1 MSSIRNDLLNSAR
14 GTASAVPKRI
24 RPERALAPEVRIADT
39 ERLHELNS
47 SRTLPIRHEHVGRR
61 EFLKA
66 TAAITGSF
74 CIAAYVP
81 ELDAAL
87 RPGTPEVAPV
97 GSGVFAPN
105 AFVRIAPDETVTII
119 ANHSEMGQGVYTSL
133 PILLN
138 EELEADWSKIKVE
151 AAPVDPA
158 YNHPIFGMQM
168 TGGSTSTPSEW
179 ERLRKM
185 GAMGRLMLIE
195 AAAQKWNV
203 SASSC
208 HANKGF
214 VIHSGSGKKASYGS
228 LAEAASRL
236 QPPQNIPLKS
246 PQQFTLIGKPTR
258 RLDTPSKTN
267 GTGIFGLDV
276 RLPGMLYA
284 IVARPPVFGGKVSNI
299 DSADALKVPGV
310 RAVEQIPSGVAVIAD
325 RFWAAKLGR
334 DKLKV
339 TWDDGENA
347 SLSTSKMTADFSKLS
362 ATPGAIAKK
371 SGDPTG
377 ALASAAKTITA
388 EYDVP
393 YLAHAMMEPL
403 NCVVDLRADSCELWT
418 GTQFETI
425 DRANA
430 AKVAGLPPEKVKL
443 NTTLLG
449 GGFGRRA
456 NPASDFVVE
465 AMHVAKVAKA
475 PVKVVWT
482 REDDLAGGW
491 YRPKWHDRFAAGLD
505 AEGNPIAWTHTIV
518 GQSILAGTPFEVMV
532 KNGID
537 GASVEGAADIL
548 YGIPNIQVDL
558 HSPKIGVPV
567 QWWRSVGHSHT
578 GFSVEGFFD
587 EVAYAG
593 KTDPY
598 ELRRKLLAK
607 EPRMLATLNLV
618 AEKAGWGKPL
628 PKGVGRGIATHFS
641 FESYVAQV
649 VEASVEK
656 NGNVKVHR
664 VVCAVDCGRVI
675 NPDIVKAQM
684 EGGIIFGLTAALKTE
699 ITLENGRVQQKNFH
713 DYQMLRIF
721 ESPAIEVHIVPSDA
735 NPTGVGEPG
744 VPPVASA
751 LANAIFA
758 VTGKRIRSLPI
769 RTIDLASEH
778 EVKS

>member
-1 MSSIRNDLLNSAR
+1 MSSTPVSSTLV
-14 GTASAVPKRI
+14 TPPKS
-24 RPERALAPEVRIADT
+24 L
-39 ERLHELNS
+39 
-47 SRTLPIRHEHVGRR
+47 GRR
-61 EFLKA
+61 EFLKTTA
-66 TAAITGSF
+66 TIGGGL

-81 ELDAAL
+81 ELGAGARELAAA
-87 RPGTPEVAPV
+87 GA
-97 GSGVFAPN
+97 GVFAPN
-105 AFVRIAPDETVTII
+105 AFVRIAPDETVTVI
-119 ANHSEMGQGVYTSL
+119 ANHSEMGQGIYTSL
-133 PILLN
+133 PMLLN

-151 AAPVDPA
+151 AAPVDAA
-158 YNHPIFGMQM
+158 YNHTVFGVQM
-168 TGGSTSTPSEW
+168 TGGSTTTPSEW
-179 ERLRKM
+179 ERFRKM
-185 GAMGRLMLIE
+185 GAMARLMLID

-203 SASSC
+203 PAASC
-208 HANKGF
+208 HVAKGV
-214 VIHSGSGKKASYGS
+214 VIHTTSGRKATYGS
-228 LAEAASRL
+228 LADAASQL
-236 QPPQNIPLKS
+236 KPPQNIPLKD
-246 PQQFTLIGKPTR
+246 PKQFTLVGKPTR

-267 GTGIFGLDV
+267 GSAQFGLDV
-276 RLPGMLYA
+276 KVPGMLYA
-284 IVARPPVFGGKVSNI
+284 VVSRPPTFGGKVSSI

-310 RAVEQIPSGVAVIAD
+310 RAVEQIPSGVVVIAD

-339 TWDDGENA
+339 RWNHGENA
-347 SLSTSKMTADFSKLS
+347 TLSTAKMTEDFSKLS
-362 ATPGAIAKK
+362 ATPGNIAKK
-371 SGDPTG
+371 VGDPAQ
-377 ALASAAKTITA
+377 ALAGAAKTITA

-430 AKVAGLPPEKVKL
+430 AKVAGLAPEKVKI

-465 AMHVAKVAKA
+465 AVHVAKVAKA
-475 PVKVVWT
+475 AVKVVWT
-482 REDDLAGGW
+482 REDDLGGGW

-505 AEGNPIAWTHTIV
+505 AEGNPIAWMHTIV
-518 GQSILAGTPFEVMV
+518 GQSIMAGTPFEMFI

-548 YGIPNIQVDL
+548 YGIPNLRVDL

-578 GFSVEGFFD
+578 GFSTEGFLD
-587 EVAYAG
+587 EVAHAG
-593 KTDPY
+593 KKDPY
-598 ELRRKLLAK
+598 QLRRKLLAK

-641 FESYVAQV
+641 FDSYVAQV
-649 VEASVEK
+649 VEASVGK
-656 NGNVKVHR
+656 NGDVKVHR
-664 VVCAVDCGRVI
+664 VVCAVDCGRTV

-699 ITLENGRVQQKNFH
+699 ITLENGRVQQTNFH
-713 DYQMLRIF
+713 DYQMLRMF
-721 ESPAIEVHIVPSDA
+721 ESPTIEIHIVPSEA
-735 NPTGVGEPG
+735 NPTGVGEPS
-744 VPPVASA
+744 VPPVAPA
-751 LANAIFA
+751 LTNAIFA
-758 VTGKRIRSLPI
+758 ATGKRIRSLPI
-769 RTIDLASEH
+769 RTADLVAEG
-778 EVKS
+778 EVKT